1 MSDDVLA
8 LITTVAVLLFLFLW
22 VPTLHL
28 CDGCIQR
35 LFRKPVPESAQPAV
49 RPASVAKSKQ
59 AA

>member
-1 MSDDVLA
+1 MSDDALA
-8 LITTVAVLLFLFLW
+8 LIITAAVLLLLFLW

-28 CDGCIQR
+28 CDRCFQR
-35 LFRKPVPESAQPAV
+35 LFRKPLPESTKPAA